1 MKNLNRLAMT
11 AAKILEVIHWLGA
24 GISVAAA
31 AMSIFAQNTL
41 GSLFSGF
48 AEINIYGFEINLL
61 NSQGMVNIIAL
72 RTFAVYSLIILSL
85 MAMVFRNVYL
95 IFKTAEGR
103 TWFSKGTTPFQHDI
117 TRMVREIGIFYI
129 SVPVIGLIMSVIA
142 RMVIGYETAEISM
155 SLSGLISG
163 ILILCLSQVFSYGME
178 LQKDVDG
185 LL

>member
-11 AAKILEVIHWLGA
+11 AAKILEVLHWLGA
-24 GISVAAA
+24 AVSVAVS

-48 AEINIYGFEINLL
+48 AEINVYGCEIA
-61 NSQGMVNIIAL
+61 AL
-72 RTFAVYSLIILSL
+72 RTFAIYALIILSL

-142 RMVIGYETAEISM
+142 RMVIGYEAAEISM

-178 LQKDVDG
+178 LQKDIDG

>member
-61 NSQGMVNIIAL
+61 NSQGVVNIIAL

-142 RMVIGYETAEISM
+142 RMVIGNETAEISM

>member
-1 MKNLNRLAMT
+1 
-11 AAKILEVIHWLGA
+11 
-24 GISVAAA
+24 
-31 AMSIFAQNTL
+31 
-41 GSLFSGF
+41 
-48 AEINIYGFEINLL
+48 
-61 NSQGMVNIIAL
+61 MV
-72 RTFAVYSLIILSL
+72 
-85 MAMVFRNVYL
+85 
-95 IFKTAEGR
+95 
-103 TWFSKGTTPFQHDI
+103 SKGATPFQHDI